1 MHTAALVSVDIDSGL
16 KLLDILDKANLKV
29 GVALWACLAEYED
42 WRLIL
47 SAKEFDSH
55 TLMDAY
61 GLMHKA
67 LDDAKFPQAK
77 TPVVMIVPRTET
89 FVKQL
94 RKYFAKTSSVEG
106 MRLGGQMFGDRFIL
120 DAYVYR
126 VR

>member
-1 MHTAALVSVDIDSGL
+1 M
-16 KLLDILDKANLKV
+16 
-29 GVALWACLAEYED
+29 AEYED

-94 RKYFAKTSSVEG
+94 RKYFVKTSSVEG

-126 VR
+126 IK